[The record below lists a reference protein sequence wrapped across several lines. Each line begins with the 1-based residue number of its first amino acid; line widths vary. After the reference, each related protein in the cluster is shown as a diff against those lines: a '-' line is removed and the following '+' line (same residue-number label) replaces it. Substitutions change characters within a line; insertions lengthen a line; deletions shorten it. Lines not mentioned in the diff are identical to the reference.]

1 MISIETWLTYT
12 LSCILIILAPGPDNI
27 LVISR
32 GLSQGRYAA
41 FVSCIGAGFGLML
54 HILGAVLGLATLLQT
69 TALAFTIIKSV
80 GAGYLIWLG
89 IKVLRSRDLISLSP
103 QAHAPNKTIFMTGFL
118 TTALNPKPAIFMVAF
133 VPQFVSSEGSVELQI
148 LLLGLWFAVLAFL
161 VFSILGISASFLAKW
176 LKNSPNA
183 VVGLNAGAGVTFIA
197 AGLSVAL
204 LKR

>member
-1 MISIETWLTYT
+1 
-12 LSCILIILAPGPDNI
+12 
-27 LVISR
+27 VISR

-103 QAHAPNKTIFMTGFL
+103 QAYAPNKTIFMTGFL

-161 VFSILGISASFLAKW
+161 IFSILGISASFLAKW
-176 LKNSPNA
+176 LNNSPNA